1 MTISQRIKASG
12 GNLIGTHSPGSPDWH
27 AQRANAIGGSD
38 IAPIMN
44 KSPWTSQFTLWAE
57 KTGNLLPRESTMAMK
72 LGNYFEPAIVSIFGD
87 MHPQLKIHADNW
99 TFARDWNP
107 AFHANPDAILEDDEG
122 RLSILEIKFSRN
134 PMPVLPEHYKLQVL
148 WYMQVTGLH
157 NPAVLCAVAGGE
169 YREFVIEW
177 DEALAF
183 EMIQRSED
191 FLMCI
196 RENMAPTLDGSA
208 STYETVRAIHPDIKD
223 EEVEL
228 DRDEFQLLL
237 DAIDMQ
243 KVWEQQVNLRKSEI
257 MRSMDGNKYGRVN
270 GESVVMLQARGEGK
284 PFLKITGR

>member
-1 MTISQRIKASG
+1 
-12 GNLIGTHSPGSPDWH
+12 
-27 AQRANAIGGSD
+27 
-38 IAPIMN
+38 MN

-57 KTGNLLPRESTMAMK
+57 KTGNLLPKESTMAMK
-72 LGNYFEPAIVSIFGD
+72 LGNYFEPAIVRLFGD
-87 MHPQLKIHADNW
+87 THPQLKIHTDNW

-107 AFHANPDAILEDDEG
+107 AFHANPDAILEDKEG

-169 YREFVIEW
+169 YREFIIEW
-177 DEALAF
+177 DEALAK
-183 EMIQRSED
+183 EIIEAAEG
-191 FLMCI
+191 FLGLVRDNRQPSI
-196 RENMAPTLDGSA
+196 DGSE

-223 EEVEL
+223 EEIEL

-237 DAIDMQ
+237 DAIDML

-257 MRSMDGNKYGRVN
+257 MRSMDGNKYGRVD
-270 GESVVMLQARGEGK
+270 GQSVVMLQARGEGK

>member
-1 MTISQRIKASG
+1 MDITQRIKASG
-12 GNLIGTHSPGSPDWH
+12 GNLIGTHAPGSPEWH

-72 LGNYFEPAIVSIFGD
+72 LGNYFEPAIVHLLGD
-87 MHPQLKIHADNW
+87 MHPELIIHDSNW
-99 TFARDWNP
+99 TFAWEYNS
-107 AFHANPDAILEDDEG
+107 AFHANPDAIIEDKEG

-169 YREFVIEW
+169 YREFIIEW
-177 DEALAF
+177 DESLAK
-183 EMIQRSED
+183 EMIKAAEG
-191 FLMCI
+191 FLELV
-196 RENMAPTLDGSA
+196 RDNKQPTLDGSE

-223 EEVEL
+223 EEIDL
-228 DRDEFQLLL
+228 DRAEFQLLV

-243 KVWEQQVNLRKSEI
+243 KVWEQQVNLRKSQI
-257 MRSMDGNKYGRVN
+257 LQAMQGNKYGRVD

-284 PFLKITGR
+284 PFLRITGR

>member
-1 MTISQRIKASG
+1 MDITQIIKDSG
-12 GNLIGTHSPGSPDWH
+12 GNLIGTHAPGSAEWH
-27 AQRANAIGGSD
+27 AQRSNAIGGSD

-72 LGNYFEPAIVSIFGD
+72 LGNYFEPAIARLFSD
-87 MHPQLKIHADNW
+87 NHPELKLHSNNW
-99 TFARDWNP
+99 TFAWEYNP
-107 AFHANPDAILEDDEG
+107 AFHANPDAILEDKQG
-122 RLSILEIKFSRN
+122 NLSILEIKFSRN

-157 NPAVLCAVAGGE
+157 TPAVLCAVAGGE

-177 DEALAF
+177 DKELVY
-183 EMIQRSED
+183 EMVQQSED
-191 FLMCI
+191 FLMCVS
-196 RENMAPTLDGSA
+196 EDMAPNLDGSD

-223 EEVEL
+223 EEIDL
-228 DRDEFQLLL
+228 DRAEFQLLL

-243 KVWEQQVNLRKSEI
+243 KVWEQQVNLRKSGI
-257 MRSMDGNKYGRVN
+257 LKAMQGNKYGRVD

>member
-1 MTISQRIKASG
+1 MDITQKIKASG

-72 LGNYFEPAIVSIFGD
+72 LGNYFEPAIVQILGD
-87 MHPQLKIHADNW
+87 IHPELIIHDSSK
-99 TFARDWNP
+99 TFAWEYNS
-107 AFHANPDAILEDDEG
+107 AFHANPDAIIEDQQG
-122 RLSILEIKFSRN
+122 RLSVLEIKFSRN
-134 PMPVLPEHYKLQVL
+134 PMPTLPEHYKLQVL

-177 DEALAF
+177 DEVLAF
-183 EMIQRSED
+183 EMIQRAED
-191 FLMCI
+191 FLMCV
-196 RENMAPTLDGSA
+196 REDMAPNLDGSE

-223 EEVEL
+223 EEIDL
-228 DRDEFQLLL
+228 DRAEFQLLL

-243 KVWEQQVNLRKSEI
+243 KVWEQQVNLRKSQI
-257 MRSMDGNKYGRVN
+257 LQAMQGNKYGRVD

-284 PFLKITGR
+284 PFLRITGR